1 MPGEEVIFVRN
12 KLTFLC
18 LGCGKTETTHLVKAM
33 VLNAVVRCYLPPQ
46 GWMMLYP
53 PGDFPVR
60 SGLCAECA
68 AKAIITS

>member
-1 MPGEEVIFVRN
+1 MRK

-18 LGCGKTETTHLVKAM
+18 LGCGKTETVPLAKAM

-53 PGDFPVR
+53 PGDFPAR
-60 SGLCAECA
+60 SGLCAPGA
-68 AKAIITS
+68 PAKQSLHHKLKDGG

>member
-1 MPGEEVIFVRN
+1 MRK

-18 LGCGKTETTHLVKAM
+18 LGCGKTETAPLAKAM

-53 PGDFPVR
+53 PGDFPAR

-68 AKAIITS
+68 GKAVITS

>member
-1 MPGEEVIFVRN
+1 MRK

-18 LGCGKTETTHLVKAM
+18 LGCGKTETVPLAKAL
-33 VLNAVVRCYLPPQ
+33 VLNATVRCYSPLK

-53 PGDFPVR
+53 PRDFPAR

-68 AKAIITS
+68 AKAAITA